1 MRCSQFFAAC
11 GGTISCASEDDQEV
25 VPPDESE
32 IRTNSCDCAIQNL
45 RQIKHMKRFE
55 YDVVYM
61 KTEVSDA
68 SSQGSISHHVR
79 KVLNAMGKDGWE
91 LVSVAQ
97 DQEQIRLFLKREL
110 PSAKA

>member
-1 MRCSQFFAAC
+1 M
-11 GGTISCASEDDQEV
+11 TSCTR
-25 VPPDESE
+25 P
-32 IRTNSCDCAIQNL
+32 NL
-45 RQIKHMKRFE
+45 KQINHMKRFE

-61 KTEVSDA
+61 KTEVSDV

-97 DQEQIRLFLKREL
+97 DEVQIRLFLKREI
-110 PSAKA
+110 ADA